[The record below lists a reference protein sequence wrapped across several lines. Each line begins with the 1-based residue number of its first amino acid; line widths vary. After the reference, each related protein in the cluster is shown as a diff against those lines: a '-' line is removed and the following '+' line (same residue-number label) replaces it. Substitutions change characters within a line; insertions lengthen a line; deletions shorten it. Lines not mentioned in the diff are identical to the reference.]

1 MSWWGKLIGGAFGF
15 VLGGPLGAL
24 LGAALGHSLDSGIKN
39 LHVDGV
45 DWSGGDT
52 ERVQAAFFTAVFS
65 VMGHLAKA
73 DGRVSESEIQAAR
86 QIMDRMQLDDDQKR
100 LAMGLFNQGK
110 QPDFDLESVLDQ
122 FRKEC
127 HRRTNLLQMF
137 LEILI
142 VTALADLELHESE
155 QKVLFQVADRIG
167 FHRRQFEQ
175 LLAMAAAQQR
185 YAGQHRQQMPQQPKG
200 PTLEEAY
207 QALGVEP
214 SATDGELKK
223 AYRRLMSQ
231 HHPDKLVAK
240 GLPEEMI
247 KMATEKTQEIRAAY
261 EQIKRARE
269 AA

>member
-1 MSWWGKLIGGAFGF
+1 MSWWGKLLGGAFGF
-15 VLGGPLGAL
+15 VLGGPLGAV
-24 LGAALGHSLDSGIKN
+24 LGAALGHSLDSGVKQ
-39 LHVDGV
+39 LELGGSG
-45 DWSGGDT
+45 WSGGDT

-86 QIMDRMQLDDDQKR
+86 QIMDRMQLDESQRR

-110 QPDFDLESVLDQ
+110 QDDFDLASVLAQ
-122 FRKEC
+122 FRQEC
-127 HRRTNLLQMF
+127 SRRTNLLQMF

-142 VTALADLELHESE
+142 VTALADMELHANE
-155 QKVLFQVADRIG
+155 QKVLYQVAESIG
-167 FHRRQFEQ
+167 FHHRQFEQ
-175 LLAMAAAQQR
+175 LLAMAVAQQR
-185 YAGQHRQQMPQQPKG
+185 YAGKQYAAAQSKG
-200 PTLEEAY
+200 PSLKEAY
-207 QALGVEP
+207 QAMGIEP
-214 SATDGELKK
+214 SVSDAELKK

-247 KMATEKTQEIRAAY
+247 KLATEKTQEIRAAY

-269 AA
+269 HS